1 MTRPVPRGEPVE
13 EFDLITGVSRV
24 TRLPFANVP
33 PSLPRWTASRCVC
46 RLLPGRSTA
55 FSQPGRDRRPRFAF
69 RGLNEDSSVLRPAC
83 SLIPPKARLLAELRQ
98 LRCLRHRPRCFQV
111 EPTITCYAMSP
122 PLEVMGITR
131 LSRRTRTPASPEI
144 LTSKSEILITGIRQ
158 VALNKHFSAKS
169 QSPSIWPLCVERG
182 ALCVLSSNLSMCRT
196 THNA

>member
-1 MTRPVPRGEPVE
+1 MLSGIVRLAANRPHPPSSSETPRTKAPSLPRSYPASSVLRASPPPHVTRPVPRGEPVE

-131 LSRRTRTPASPEI
+131 LSRRTRTPASRR
-144 LTSKSEILITGIRQ
+144 KS
-158 VALNKHFSAKS
+158 
-169 QSPSIWPLCVERG
+169 
-182 ALCVLSSNLSMCRT
+182 
-196 THNA
+196 